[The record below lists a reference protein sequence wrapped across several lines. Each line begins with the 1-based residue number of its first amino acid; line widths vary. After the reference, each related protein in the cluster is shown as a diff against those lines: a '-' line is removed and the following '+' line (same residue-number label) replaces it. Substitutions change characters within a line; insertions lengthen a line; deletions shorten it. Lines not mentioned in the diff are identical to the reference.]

1 MIIGWDKK
9 ELISLRNKYNLM
21 LKRTHDDTKEL
32 ELIDTVGSLDAILE
46 SMKER
51 KGKPLN
57 IRRINPKDT
66 IEYDLLFLRD
76 FGLFAPYMRGF
87 AEGSRLIRDEEA
99 TISRN
104 QDSSC
109 KVIRT
114 VTEFYNNTNALFS
127 NKYMSLLNG
136 SNLRLK
142 IFDNRTREIGCT
154 FPVLGT
160 DIVYMYV
167 SRINSLQDYITL
179 AHEMA
184 HGISYYMNPED
195 MMDEDR
201 MIYSEAMP
209 IFFEMISNDYVANKY
224 NYQQDGLNIKILT
237 YNDYLHVSRIV
248 CAMMDAMSHLSSRD
262 LMNKKKL
269 ITFLK
274 EYECCD
280 EEDIG
285 LLLTDCISEM
295 FKYINSYLTA
305 VEIYLVYLKDKEQAF
320 ELLRKMTMV
329 EVSDPRKYLE
339 YLNSIGIYPGSNI
352 NEYAQML
359 CNEKGLSYGKRL

>member
-51 KGKPLN
+51 KSKPLN

-76 FGLFAPYMRGF
+76 FGLFAPYVRGF

-224 NYQQDGLNIKILT
+224 NYHKTEKYFTIQ
-237 YNDYLHVSRIV
+237 
-248 CAMMDAMSHLSSRD
+248 
-262 LMNKKKL
+262 KKQNA
-269 ITFLK
+269 LK
-274 EYECCD
+274 
-280 EEDIG
+280 
-285 LLLTDCISEM
+285 
-295 FKYINSYLTA
+295 KYI
-305 VEIYLVYLKDKEQAF
+305 KDIK
-320 ELLRKMTMV
+320 K
-329 EVSDPRKYLE
+329 
-339 YLNSIGIYPGSNI
+339 
-352 NEYAQML
+352 
-359 CNEKGLSYGKRL
+359 